1 LPALYKCRGRSIV
14 KFYPRNLDELRR
26 PWDDICLRSQ
36 GNPLFS
42 SPDWAGAWW
51 KHFGEGSTL
60 FAWSAEEDGK
70 VIGIAPLRLQ
80 EGILHFIGTNDLF
93 DFQDFVIQDGREE
106 VFYRGL
112 LQYLSETKATALD
125 LSPLLPGSSAY
136 RFLIPLARERGLD
149 VTCSQDAVTVSLV
162 LPADLPSYLAL
173 LSGKQRRELL
183 RKERRLNE
191 EGDVYYRVKDRA
203 DDADID
209 LFLNFFRESREDK
222 DRFLT
227 PVVEL
232 FMRDIISSSQD
243 RNMLRLGL
251 LELNSRPI
259 AATLCFEFQGGM
271 YLYKSGYSPDY
282 RWLSAGLLSKYYS
295 IRDSIIKRRLYYDFL
310 KGAEKYK
317 FHLGGKETGLSR
329 CIIRF

>member
-1 LPALYKCRGRSIV
+1 MVR
-14 KFYPRNLDELRR
+14 FYLRNLDELRQ
-26 PWDDICLRSQ
+26 PWNDIYLSSQ
-36 GNPLFS
+36 GGLLFS
-42 SPDWAGAWW
+42 SPDWAEAWW

-60 FAWSAEEDGK
+60 LTGSVEEDGK

-80 EGILHFIGTNDLF
+80 DGALRFIGADNLF
-93 DFQDFVIQDGREE
+93 DFQDFVIENGREE
-106 VFYRGL
+106 SFYSAL
-112 LQYLSETKATALD
+112 LQYLSEIKATALD
-125 LSPLLPGSSAY
+125 MSPLLPNSSAC

-149 VTCSQDAVTVSLV
+149 VTCSQDEVTVSLD

-203 DDADID
+203 DDSDID
-209 LFLNFFRESREDK
+209 LFFNFFRESREDK
-222 DRFLT
+222 NRFLT

-232 FMRDIISSSQD
+232 FMRDIISSSQA
-243 RNMLRLGL
+243 RNMLRLGM

-259 AATLCFEFQGGM
+259 AATLCFEYQCGM
-271 YLYKSGYSPDY
+271 YLYNSGYSPDH

-295 IRDSIIKRRLYYDFL
+295 IRDSIVKRRLYYDFL

-317 FHLGGKETGLSR
+317 FHLGGRETGLLR